1 MSQRCCACMCSPAV
15 PKQRRQKCLHS
26 GQALQTMCLQPK
38 LTQCPSR
45 ASPLAVAALRRPHAG
60 LLKAAACQ
68 HISHPCGTKGV
79 SSMWPQRLQASVA
92 RGWLGSTAAAGSA
105 AVWPGTRRPY
115 RRPSPAHTATPL
127 PLLAAAA
134 WCVQACATPVCFSS
148 AHTRRRQRPGAPQWY
163 PQTSSM
169 HPQRAPSKERHT
181 RSKSTSPHVHCPR
194 HPLVPYPRAPGAKRE
209 NLSETPT
216 QDPQKAGSHV
226 LCLQGLL
233 GCPLRLRRQLL
244 QGGVRVGGWTV

>member
-1 MSQRCCACMCSPAV
+1 MELACLCCNPLPALSSHWYPQTGTRQAHTRCVATMSQQCCACMCSPAV

-68 HISHPCGTKGV
+68 HISHPCDTKGV

-105 AVWPGTRRPY
+105 AVWPG
-115 RRPSPAHTATPL
+115 AHTADPL
-127 PLLAAAA
+127 PHIPPPL
-134 WCVQACATPVCFSS
+134 
-148 AHTRRRQRPGAPQWY
+148 
-163 PQTSSM
+163 
-169 HPQRAPSKERHT
+169 
-181 RSKSTSPHVHCPR
+181 SPFW
-194 HPLVPYPRAPGAKRE
+194 
-209 NLSETPT
+209 
-216 QDPQKAGSHV
+216 
-226 LCLQGLL
+226 
-233 GCPLRLRRQLL
+233 RQLL
-244 QGGVRVGGWTV
+244 GVCRPAQHRCASAARTPAAASALEHHSGTPRLAACTPKGHRQRSAIHAQKARPRMSTAPGTPWCRTHAPQAQRENTFP